1 MDVVLNS
8 GIIILAGVLAA
19 WLLSKLKLPKVLS
32 YIVVGAFLGRSVAN
46 IVSPSIVRWEEIISV
61 VALGFIAFLIGDT
74 FRWKNIVEIGTR
86 GIIVSLLEST
96 LTAVIVGGGFLILT
110 TTGILCVKHPVPI
123 SLLLGAC
130 AAATAPAATFMV
142 VREYRAKGTLT
153 NYLLMAVTF
162 DDAVGIILFD
172 ISVVIVRVL
181 LKGGELSIGEAIFAP
196 IKEITLS
203 LLVGII
209 MGFLLTLAIRF
220 IRSKENHIILAIAFV
235 LMTAGLSRQFHFS
248 PLLSNMA
255 LGAIFANFSID
266 AGKVFSST
274 ENWVDPI
281 LLFFFVLSGSD
292 LDVSLLPKLGL
303 MGIGYVVLRSLGKVF
318 GSRIGAFFAGAPKKV
333 QKYLGFAMLPQAG
346 VAIGFAVFIKNL
358 FPELSYITT
367 IVLSTVVLFEII
379 GPLGAKYAIFGAGEV
394 KKPQQV
400 AKEHA

>member
-1 MDVVLNS
+1 MDVVLDS

-19 WLLSKLKLPKVLS
+19 WLLGKFKLPKVLS
-32 YIVVGAFLGRSVAN
+32 YIVVGAFLGRSMAN

-74 FRWKNIVEIGTR
+74 FRWKNIVEIGSK
-86 GIIVSLLEST
+86 GILVSLLEST

-110 TTGILCVKHPVPI
+110 TTGILYVKHPVPI

-142 VREYRAKGTLT
+142 VREYRARGTLT

-172 ISVVIVRVL
+172 VAVVIVRVL
-181 LKGGELSIGEAIFAP
+181 LKGGGLSIGEAILAP
-196 IKEITLS
+196 VKEITLS
-203 LLVGII
+203 LVIGAV
-209 MGFLLTLAIRF
+209 MGFLLTYIERF
-220 IRSKENHIILAIAFV
+220 MRTKENSLILAISFI
-235 LMTAGLSRQFHFS
+235 LITGGLSRQFHFS

-255 LGAIFANFSID
+255 LGAVFANFSIN
-266 AGKVFSST
+266 AGRVFSGA
-274 ENWVDPI
+274 EDWVSPI

-292 LDVSLLPKLGL
+292 LDVALLPKLGL
-303 MGIGYVVLRSLGKVF
+303 MGIGYVVLRGLGKIF

-379 GPLGAKYAIFGAGEV
+379 GPLGAKYAIFGAGEA
-394 KKPQQV
+394 KKHPQL
-400 AKEHA
+400 AKEHP

>member
-1 MDVVLNS
+1 MDVVLDS

-19 WLLSKLKLPKVLS
+19 WILGKFKLPKVLS
-32 YIVVGAFLGRSVAN
+32 YIVVGAFLGRSMAN

-74 FRWKNIVEIGTR
+74 FRWKNIVEIGSK
-86 GIIVSLLEST
+86 GILVSLLEST

-110 TTGILCVKHPVPI
+110 TTGILYVKHPVPI

-142 VREYRAKGTLT
+142 VREYRARGTLT

-172 ISVVIVRVL
+172 VAVVIVRVL
-181 LKGGELSIGEAIFAP
+181 LKGGGLSIGEAVFAP
-196 IKEITLS
+196 VKEITLS
-203 LLVGII
+203 LVIGAV
-209 MGFLLTLAIRF
+209 MGFLLTYIERF
-220 IRSKENHIILAIAFV
+220 MKTKENSLILAISFI
-235 LMTAGLSRQFHFS
+235 LITGGLSRQFHFS

-255 LGAIFANFSID
+255 LGAVFANFSIN
-266 AGKVFSST
+266 AGRVFSGA
-274 ENWVDPI
+274 EDWVSPI

-292 LDVSLLPKLGL
+292 LDIALLPKLGL
-303 MGIGYVVLRSLGKVF
+303 MGIGYVVLRGLGKIF
-318 GSRIGAFFAGAPKKV
+318 GSRMGAFFAGAPKKV

-379 GPLGAKYAIFGAGEV
+379 GPLGAKYAIFGAGEA
-394 KKPQQV
+394 KKHPQL
-400 AKEHA
+400 AKEHT

>member
-8 GIIILAGVLAA
+8 GIIILAGVFAA

-110 TTGILCVKHPVPI
+110 TTGILYVKHPVAI

-142 VREYRAKGTLT
+142 V

-181 LKGGELSIGEAIFAP
+181 LKGGGLSIGEAVFAP
-196 IKEITLS
+196 IKEITFS
-203 LLVGII
+203 LVIGAA
-209 MGFLLTLAIRF
+209 MGFLLTFLERF
-220 IRSKENHIILAIAFV
+220 MKTKESPLILTISFV
-235 LMTAGLSRQFHFS
+235 LITGGLSRQFHFS

-255 LGAIFANFSID
+255 LGAIFANFSIN
-266 AGKVFSST
+266 AGKIFSEV
-274 ENWVDPI
+274 ENWIFPI

-303 MGIGYVVLRSLGKVF
+303 MGIGYVVLRGLGKIF
-318 GSRIGAFFAGAPKKV
+318 GSRVGAFFAGAPKEV

-394 KKPQQV
+394 KTHQQV
-400 AKEHA
+400 AKEQT

>member
-1 MDVVLNS
+1 
-8 GIIILAGVLAA
+8 
-19 WLLSKLKLPKVLS
+19 
-32 YIVVGAFLGRSVAN
+32 
-46 IVSPSIVRWEEIISV
+46 
-61 VALGFIAFLIGDT
+61 
-74 FRWKNIVEIGTR
+74 
-86 GIIVSLLEST
+86 
-96 LTAVIVGGGFLILT
+96 
-110 TTGILCVKHPVPI
+110 
-123 SLLLGAC
+123 
-130 AAATAPAATFMV
+130 MV

-181 LKGGELSIGEAIFAP
+181 LKGGGLSIGEAIFAP

>member
-110 TTGILCVKHPVPI
+110 TTGILYVKHPVPI

-181 LKGGELSIGEAIFAP
+181 LKGGGLSIGEAVFAP

-203 LLVGII
+203 LVIGAA
-209 MGFLLTLAIRF
+209 MGFLLTFLERF
-220 IRSKENHIILAIAFV
+220 TKTKENSLILAISFV
-235 LMTAGLSRQFHFS
+235 LITGGLSRQFHLS

-255 LGAIFANFSID
+255 LGAIFANFSIN
-266 AGKVFSST
+266 AGNIFSEV
-274 ENWVDPI
+274 ENWISPI

-303 MGIGYVVLRSLGKVF
+303 MGIGYVVLRSLGKIF

-394 KKPQQV
+394 KKHQQV

>member
-110 TTGILCVKHPVPI
+110 TTGILYVKHPVPI

-255 LGAIFANFSID
+255 LGAIFANFSIN
-266 AGKVFSST
+266 AGKVFSEV

>member
-110 TTGILCVKHPVPI
+110 TTGILYVKHPVPI

-181 LKGGELSIGEAIFAP
+181 LKGGGLSIGEA
-196 IKEITLS
+196 
-203 LLVGII
+203 V
-209 MGFLLTLAIRF
+209 
-220 IRSKENHIILAIAFV
+220 
-235 LMTAGLSRQFHFS
+235 
-248 PLLSNMA
+248 
-255 LGAIFANFSID
+255 FANFSIN
-266 AGKVFSST
+266 AGNIFSEV
-274 ENWVDPI
+274 ENWISPI

-394 KKPQQV
+394 KKHQQV

>member
-110 TTGILCVKHPVPI
+110 TTGILYVKHPVPI

>member
-8 GIIILAGVLAA
+8 GIILLAGVLAA

-110 TTGILCVKHPVPI
+110 TTGILYVKHPVPI

>member
-110 TTGILCVKHPVPI
+110 TTGILYVKHPVPI

-358 FPELSYITT
+358 FPELSYIIT